1 MGFNQQQYKIA
12 LEEVGER
19 LSVGSNVPGIG
30 QPQEM
35 SLHLFATLPSTNQT
49 LWDLLNQGA
58 RHGTVVI
65 AAQQT
70 AGRGQWGRQW
80 ESTLGG
86 LYLSVALTPQL
97 QASNSAQLTMS
108 SAWGIATALRSYDI
122 PVALKW
128 PNDLL
133 LLGRKL
139 GGILTETRVH
149 QGEITKAVVGVGIN
163 WSNRVPE
170 WGITLQSFYETHL
183 STRVTSLEVLAAIVI
198 QGLRLGYQRWLEQG
212 IESLLPSYLEFLQIQ
227 GRQVIVD
234 GNPGI
239 ITGVTPI
246 GDLRICLNSATAPT
260 EICLK
265 PGTISLGYRW

>member
-1 MGFNQQQYKIA
+1 
-12 LEEVGER
+12 
-19 LSVGSNVPGIG
+19 
-30 QPQEM
+30 
-35 SLHLFATLPSTNQT
+35 
-49 LWDLLNQGA
+49 
-58 RHGTVVI
+58 
-65 AAQQT
+65 
-70 AGRGQWGRQW
+70 
-80 ESTLGG
+80 
-86 LYLSVALTPQL
+86 
-97 QASNSAQLTMS
+97 
-108 SAWGIATALRSYDI
+108 
-122 PVALKW
+122 
-128 PNDLL
+128 
-133 LLGRKL
+133 
-139 GGILTETRVH
+139 VH